1 MRFGR
6 IAGCVSHGGDVAT
19 DSEEGEFRM
28 AASNTQEIVTQTQR
42 ARVTRRGFLSRAL
55 GLSGASAALL
65 LAQACQSGAA
75 PPAAAPTQAPAAAPA
90 AQAPAPAAAAQAPI
104 APAAQA
110 PAGKPAAQE
119 AAKPVAA
126 AGQPKRGGMLISAVT
141 AEPPTLDPHL
151 GFPAT
156 WSALMYDYLVYFDK
170 DNKVQP
176 NLAESWDIQNDG
188 AVIVF
193 KLRRGVKF
201 HNGREMVADDV
212 KYSMERLQDQKSVFA
227 RDYAAIQSVQV
238 VDPYTVR
245 FDFGKPFPGAFRMLC
260 QFKGGD
266 IVAKEAVE
274 QHGDLA
280 RTGMGTGPFMFDKWT
295 PGSEIVL
302 KKNPNYW
309 KPDLPYLD
317 GITFK
322 IVPDEAGIVAGLR
335 TGAIHHM
342 QILDF
347 TNVRGLEADPSVT
360 VHKIPRVQDGV
371 VAMYVNGRVG
381 HLADPKVR
389 EALYWSFDREAA
401 VKIATA
407 GLGVATGPISPTV
420 TPWALP
426 DDEVKKW
433 WKRDLEAAKKAVAE
447 AKASGKYPD
456 GIKTQVWADATT
468 RWRVDTA
475 QILSSN
481 AKEAGID
488 CEVVMME
495 AGTLTK
501 QFLAR
506 EAPVFPNTWGASA
519 IDPDAMHRFLNSKG
533 QDYPF
538 MNSPEIDKLLDDG
551 RYTWDPARRKE
562 IYDKVQRSMLDGFNG
577 IWMFHM
583 DFYDATRKNVQYMR
597 AKTPPMLLRGLEES
611 WIE

>member
-1 MRFGR
+1 
-6 IAGCVSHGGDVAT
+6 
-19 DSEEGEFRM
+19 M
-28 AASNTQEIVTQTQR
+28 AASNTRDTGTSTGR
-42 ARVTRRGFLSRAL
+42 ARVTRRGFLSRAI
-55 GLSGASAALL
+55 GLSGATAALL
-65 LAQACQSGAA
+65 LAQACQSGSAPPSYGGTGQQAA
-75 PPAAAPTQAPAAAPA
+75 PPAAASATQAPAAA
-90 AQAPAPAAAAQAPI
+90 AQAPAPAA
-104 APAAQA
+104 QA
-110 PAGKPAAQE
+110 PASKPAAQE
-119 AAKPVAA
+119 PASKPAA
-126 AGQPKRGGMLISAVT
+126 ATGQPKRGGMLISAVT

-176 NLAESWDIQNDG
+176 NLAESWEIQNDG

-193 KLRRGVKF
+193 KLRKGVKF

-212 KYSMERLQDQKSVFA
+212 KYSLERLQEPKSVFA

-238 VDPYTVR
+238 VDPHTVR
-245 FDFGKPFPGAFRMLC
+245 LDFGKPFPGVFRMLA

-280 RTGMGTGPFMFDKWT
+280 RTGMGTGPFMFEKWT

-317 GITFK
+317 GITFR

-347 TNVRGLEADPSVT
+347 TNVRGLEADPNVT
-360 VHKIPRVQDGV
+360 VHKTPRMQDGV
-371 VAMYVNGRVG
+371 VAMYVNARVG

-389 EALYWSFDREAA
+389 EALYWAFDREAT

-420 TPWALP
+420 TPWSLP

-433 WKRDLEAAKKAVAE
+433 WKRDVEAAKKAVAE
-447 AKASGKYPD
+447 AKASGNYAD

-475 QILSSN
+475 QILASN
-481 AKEAGID
+481 AKEVGID

-506 EAPVFPNTWGASA
+506 EAPIYPNTWGASA
-519 IDPDAMHRFLNSKG
+519 IDPDAMHRFLHSKG
-533 QDYPF
+533 QDYPY

-551 RYTWDPARRKE
+551 RYTWDPTQRKE
-562 IYDKVQRSMLDGFNG
+562 MYDKVQRTMLDQFNG
-577 IWMFHM
+577 IWMYHI

-597 AKTPPMLLRGLEES
+597 GKYPPMLLRGLEES